1 MTQQIIDIGIQGN
14 DGTGDSIRT
23 SFEKVNSNF
32 TEIYAIFGAGGS
44 IGFGQLADAP
54 GSTAYLITTSSG
66 NGTNVTINFT
76 NGAPQLGIPFSIGQ
90 NIIISKVT
98 PATYNGT
105 YTVLQSTAT
114 SVTFASSVTSAITQ
128 TGLIAGTPYSAN
140 QVIMG
145 STTGG
150 SLSARNLVAGD
161 GITIDSGNNTQVVI
175 TANAA
180 GLVSDNQPTMGA
192 PINANLFT
200 IGRLSDPSS
209 NLVDAFNAVYARSG
223 VQTTLGQLAVTV
235 NYANNHYLQVVNGQV
250 TGPLRVR
257 EMPTIAQTNEP
268 DYDPTLSGNYTGQE
282 AVQRKHVVLR
292 DGDKMTGAL
301 TLSDHP
307 GSMSGFGIRNG
318 QDDLQ
323 AATKFY
329 VDNSTYYSNVNLY
342 VSMAGDDT
350 QKNTPPGREGRSPR
364 YAYKTLGAAA
374 LQADNLIS
382 LAFGEPGPYRQ
393 TIAYTIGPNQ
403 YQSSILSVTFNGG
416 NSGVQGY
423 SDAASL
429 LEANKSFI
437 QNETLAYLNQKYVN
451 TFSFDKTRYTKIV
464 QDIVQGVGYDL
475 LEGTNFNSITQASKL
490 FDAYNSDVIGNLT
503 TIVAAIQNAESQ
515 ILNYAYSTTNLQ
527 TYLGTVIDAVCYDLL
542 LGSNYKSIQVALA
555 FPYANTGLETTA
567 TIINIAATA
576 TSGVATGTQS
586 FIAGTVLT
594 VGGTVTGRFAVGMTV
609 TGFGVTAGTKITG
622 LLTGLGVAGTYTV
635 SISQTVGSLAAP
647 ISVTGTNNTIT
658 VASTKSM
665 VVGTAITFAGTSFGN
680 IVTGNTYFIASI
692 LDSTTLTISQTLN
705 GPTYGLTTDSGSMEA
720 NTTAPSGIV
729 STLANLASDINAIP
743 AVAAV
748 ASATTTITSIL
759 TNIGNII
766 VTNVLPAPTF
776 PPVSQSTGFTYDNSK
791 CSRDVGLIVNAVL
804 DDLIFGTNYRTITAA
819 FSYLRSYS
827 STVTTAQKAQ
837 TIAGLNYARDQV
849 IALLSDSV
857 AITSITNSM
866 NVVTSII
873 NAVSTSG
880 APALTFTNPTGST
893 LGGALSGVTNG
904 AAELIANRQFLIDEI
919 IAYINANLVPASIP
933 LYNEDNCRRD
943 TGYLIDAMTFDLL
956 YGGNTAT
963 TIAAD
968 AYYNGSGVSTI
979 SQEYAQVASAFTRLQ
994 SIIGFVITGS
1004 TSWAKSVGNN
1014 TTQSVTAGVGSSQAA
1029 TQVSTLIGYVIDIVN
1044 NGLASNP
1051 VSVAPSYTYGVNY
1064 SKNSSRTTVLTGLST
1079 VQSNVILFLNETY
1092 VSSSGETSAVSLL
1105 LNNINFI
1112 QTEIIAYL
1120 QANYPTL
1127 TFSKTTCQRD
1137 VKYIV
1142 WALCY
1147 DTMYGGNSASI
1158 YAGLQYWLNSK
1169 LQIASYEQ
1177 TATVAAI
1184 GYINTLAQAIVTNN
1198 PPATLYQTG
1207 VIQYANVTL
1216 SGGSVASSSISSNIA
1231 SIQTIV
1237 NSVSQPSA
1245 TSIYPVLTGV
1255 SGTLTGIVGAFTNP
1269 TSGTIQYNKVTLET
1283 NAVTYV
1289 NNNFPVLNDPTQQA
1303 TVTSLFNNILNL
1315 VNQGISSRTTPTFT
1329 NPSGLAA
1336 SNVAAQA
1343 AIIANIN
1350 YITAEINAFMTNAY
1364 PNVPYSLSQSTR
1376 DVTYVLEALA
1386 YDITYG
1392 GNSATVQAA
1401 NQYYANGIAQLLSSH
1416 KDACL
1421 AGLNHLSNVVRD
1433 VISNSASSPAP
1444 GNYITT
1450 TGASSNSGTAT
1461 ITFAN
1466 QGSAPYTNGQVI
1478 TIQGMAPTGYNG
1490 YWTVTNCTATSVSF
1504 VCPATG
1510 SQTVAGK
1517 ITKQVSNSSWS
1528 AGSGQSTT
1536 ITTLVGL
1543 VTGVISTG
1551 VQIAVSTYPDTTNYS
1566 SSLQSTFSIIE
1577 NNSVTISNN
1586 VISYLS
1592 TTFAGGFSYNQATCF
1607 RDLGYI
1613 IEGQII
1619 DLLTDGTYQ
1628 SITAGKSYYKNVS
1641 AKAIAIGT
1649 QYAETVDGIQFA
1661 QQLATQCLNQTTQT
1675 RYQTLVTQQ
1684 TNATLGA
1691 NYNATVGTNT
1701 ATAAFVSKTTTTL
1714 TLSNVTGTLVPGM
1727 VISGSGFTN
1736 TTPVTITT
1744 ILSPTL
1750 VTISA
1755 APAGTP
1761 GNSATLTFT
1770 ATPITEFNANMNTI
1784 TSIIANGIGAAPSP
1798 SFGSGYYTITFGN
1811 GGNGSVD
1818 QGQSGS
1824 NHIIPGKVL
1833 VGVNS
1838 SAYGQIVSYTAGVST
1853 NYDTITVNMTRPGFF
1868 NVVPTT
1874 VTGTIGQY
1882 TLTASTT
1889 TYSIPANGVSTIT
1902 IGMGVNGGGIATGT
1916 FVTGVSGNTIT
1927 LNKALISNLT
1937 NSNATFGEKLDFGET
1952 VADLNIKIFVES
1964 GTYYE
1969 DYPIKLP
1976 ANVSIFGD
1984 DFRRTIIRPLDRVS
1998 QSPWRTTFFYRDAV
2012 IDGMQLGLID
2022 FSSDFATITGTTLS
2036 INGTTGTITATLG
2049 SGQAS
2054 PYWIGKIIVDATSE
2068 TGTAGKAVINTVS
2081 GNTMSCTVIY
2091 PFATVTTYAIG
2102 SWHIYGTFNYG
2113 RHYLTNPLDI
2123 TSTPKNNKLMD
2134 VFLCNDAT
2142 RIKLVSCQGH
2152 GGFMMVLD
2160 PTGQIKT
2167 KSPYAQES
2175 ASFSGSTNR
2184 QRFAGGQFIDGFA
2197 GRLKGTITSIA
2208 NTGATITVT
2217 GYLNSGLDV
2226 RPPQTPC
2233 AFYVSGARYQIN
2245 NVLSYNSGTYTAV
2258 LGLDTATP
2266 FYPSATYGNSIL
2278 TTNLSG
2284 GTITVN
2290 SASVTAP
2297 SLIDAVN
2304 LDLVFG
2310 SNYQSVKYGIVFLQ
2324 PQNAVVGVP
2333 QTLVTQAFSYVAT
2346 QVATLGTVDAA
2357 GISSVASSVNI
2368 VNNIIVNGIYGNTSA
2383 GIPTLTFPNP
2393 NNATTNVINAKTLLQ
2408 ANRAFIQAEVV
2419 ARLAA
2424 NYNVSSYSSYSAV
2437 TMSNNIGFAVD
2448 ALTYDI
2454 LYTGTTAS
2462 YDVAQWIYNSN
2473 LVTLNSAAIG
2483 YLNTIVGQV
2492 VQKTTVTK
2500 SAGNVLSQ
2508 NTTGTAATSTE
2519 ATTLSTLCAIFTD
2532 YADNGK
2538 FDSSTRTAPLT
2549 AMINGQ
2555 TTALVTD
2562 YNSIVTAKTT
2572 LSTNTITYVNN
2583 GAGISIN
2590 MEMGGN
2596 KSMLANDFT
2605 QINDLGYGILCTNAG
2620 LTEQVS
2626 TFSYYCYTHYWAL
2639 NGGQIR
2645 SVAGSNS
2652 NGVYG
2657 LRGTGSDVTE
2667 QPDSVNLSYNMMQS
2681 ARVYK
2686 QGSFIAEMTPT
2697 ATTKAL
2703 NVYVIGWEY
2712 IPPGTTELEIDH
2724 TLAGGVITRYLIST
2738 VTHTSVTVNGQN
2750 VLQLSLSTAG
2760 TENTATGG
2768 LAYALYDGQVI
2779 TMRVL
2784 QNILFYNI
2792 DNVKPVRPSTALQY
2806 TNNLATIYRIIAYN
2820 LVQSTGEQLPANQSL
2835 LQFDSSFVYYKFIVD
2850 TSNMF
2855 NADPTVTIATA
2866 SVATSP
2872 ASSGT
2877 TLYVVTS
2884 SITGGSIATGQYVGG
2899 YGFQNIKVT
2908 NTSIS
2913 GANTVVTLSASPS
2926 ITPIGTVYFS
2936 TSTQGGNVSDNK
2948 IAVLQI
2954 SDAAT
2959 ISQMNTGTY
2968 LFAWNGRTHRVIQY
2982 VQPTFVGTGQ
2992 YSNYTAVSTTY
3003 TLTVT
3008 NFAGTI
3014 KAGQI
3019 VTGTGFN
3026 GTQKVVSYTSSVIPG
3041 TTNTQVVAILD
3052 SAATGTPSG
3061 NITFGGAAV
3070 NGYLQIDSNPVS
3082 NIGAYGTGITAM
3094 SYISDALATGSTTSK
3109 VVTYQI
3115 PFNTIYSYPPV
3126 DSYVTI
3132 AGNANTNYNGNV
3144 LVTAVSNTSQLTVAD
3159 TSNLKVGMVI
3169 TTSTSGAF
3177 VEGASTTPSGSTI
3190 IQSID
3195 SSTTFTVSPG
3205 VWVQPST
3212 SITAILV
3219 ATVASITITNS
3230 GSGYVQAPT
3239 IKFSGGGLP
3248 DNSNNH
3254 ALATCTIDSFGS
3266 ISSVT
3271 RVSPGSGYTSTPTIT
3286 LSGNSGTVQTTVSG
3300 TNLITLNSTANLQT
3314 GAVITFS
3321 GTTFGNLQTLTN
3333 YYIASIVGNKI
3344 TVSGSPTL
3352 TPAFTLADGSGSAM
3366 TWSTPGTGVLTAVLT
3381 SNPQVVTT
3389 TTASTNVLNMSVLY
3403 PTDPGTS
3410 GNATTT
3416 ASPSTIT
3423 LSAVTNVSIGNKI
3436 IFSGTAFGGIP
3447 TAAVTAGAFVI
3458 GSSYTIV
3465 SGAGIN
3471 ASGSTT
3477 NYTDFT
3483 TIGAANNNVGTTF
3496 KATGIGSGVGT
3507 ASPTFYIVSLAGSNI
3522 TIANTKG
3529 GAALTS
3535 ITTSSSAT
3543 TTFYTPSYGGIN
3555 QDITPSV
3562 IGTPTL
3568 TATQTINGTVYTNY
3582 YNVAFTIP
3590 STSITAGT
3598 YYHVTGN
3605 TNSLYNGYWLTA
3617 NSTASSTT
3625 LTLIYPYSPG
3635 TAGAAATTVI
3645 AKEVTSATSTSL
3657 GISKPF
3663 NPSSSTTL
3671 RMGYPATQTGQ
3682 ITIRISTCRATGHD
3696 FLDIGT
3702 GGFITTNYPNQIYG
3716 NAAIASNDSNDV
3728 VEETVG
3734 RVFHVSTDQNGIFRV
3749 GRFFK
3754 VDQGTGTVTFSASIA
3769 LSNLDGLGFKRGVVV
3784 SEFSTDANMTQNA
3797 PDTVPTQSA
3806 IRSFVDY
3813 RLGLDYGGT
3822 PVASTSLIGPGYL
3835 ALNGSLAMKGNLNMA
3850 GYTIGNLFMPSSS
3863 ITQYD
3868 AVNRGYVDSSSS
3880 GINNLYKLNDIAVRS
3895 TGTYVGFAASGGLP
3909 TIYTLSLN
3917 SVYGTIIPG
3926 MVLQSGAGYT
3936 GGQTVLSVS
3945 LTPGLFPAGASGTV
3959 TLSGNLTGA
3968 SGTLT
3973 FTSYA
3978 NGNFLLYDSTLSQ
3991 WTNIAP
3997 PSSSAPTGSPAG
4009 SHIGFTFTHGTP
4021 GTLVT
4026 TIQGSVIVDSMV
4038 NASAAIVQSKLAMTV
4053 AKGLATNTSGSGTA
4067 GAIVQADLGLSVFN
4081 NNVFNVSGTG
4091 WVDLLDSTS
4100 STTGI
4105 ALSKLRQMATGYLLG
4120 NRSGVPAVPALITP
4134 ANVVTDGDGIKNASF
4149 GAANTVT
4156 TNANAQVMLSL
4167 YDGSNTSNNTYGLL
4181 GITTTGTGSKIV
4193 KTGTS
4198 GEITTTQLKINS
4210 NKTIDSTGST
4220 LNFYTPGTFNFL
4232 SAADVSGSATTT
4244 INGLLNATIQSTSIQ
4259 SGATTTDTSIVG
4271 SLYGSWAL
4279 GANAVFSFNNGTLQT
4294 TNITAG
4300 SATTA
4305 GTITGNWSH
4314 NGKIRRTAAGL
4325 GYLDGNY
4332 PSVENT
4338 TSSGAIYSIG
4348 GTYAPGSA
4356 DLGTMYGVGFGYSGS
4371 GGAIKNPGGVANS
4384 KWGLYV
4390 ASNGTASIFLNS
4402 DDGSGH
4408 FSGAVNTATLNGN
4421 GPGTYGSGTINGA
4434 WSLGSNATITATY
4447 AADLAEY
4454 YEGDKTYEIGT
4465 VLVFGGDKEVTTTDD
4480 MNDTR
4485 LAGIVSDN
4493 AAYIMYDACPGEKNL
4508 IALAG
4513 RVSCKVVGRVKKGDM
4528 LTTSATPGYAVKAL
4542 NPTLGSIVGKALEDK
4557 DYGEAGVIQV
4567 AVGRA

>member
-54 GSTAYLITTSSG
+54 GTTAYLTTTASG
-66 NGTNVTINFT
+66 NGTNVTMNFT

-90 NIIISKVT
+90 NIVISGVI
-98 PATYNGT
+98 PASYNGT
-105 YTVLQSTAT
+105 QTVLNSTTT
-114 SVTFASSVTSAITQ
+114 SVTFASTVTAPITQ
-128 TGLIAGTPYSAN
+128 TGKIAGTPYSAN
-140 QVIMG
+140 QIIMG
-145 STTGG
+145 STTGS
-150 SLSARNLVAGD
+150 SLSARNLVEGD
-161 GITIDSGNNTQVVI
+161 GITIDASSNSQIVI

-180 GLVSDNQPTMGA
+180 GLVSDPTPTMGS

-200 IGRLSDPSS
+200 IGRLGDPSS
-209 NLVDAFNAVYARSG
+209 NLVDTFNAVYARSG

-268 DYDPTLSGNYTGQE
+268 DYDSTLSGNYTAQE

-292 DGDKMTGAL
+292 DGDNMTGAL

-307 GSMSGFGIRNG
+307 GDMKGFGVRNG

-342 VSMAGDDT
+342 VSTGGDDT
-350 QKNTPPGREGRSPR
+350 QKNTPAGREGRSPR

-374 LQADNLIS
+374 LQADNLIN

-403 YQSSILSVTFNGG
+403 YQSSILSVSFSGG
-416 NSGVQGY
+416 NSSIQGY
-423 SDAASL
+423 LDAASL

-437 QNETLAYLNQKYVN
+437 QNETISYLNQKYVN
-451 TFSFDKTRYTKIV
+451 TFTFDKTRYANIML
-464 QDIVQGVGYDL
+464 DIVNGVGYDL
-475 LEGTNFNSITQASKL
+475 LIGSNFNSVTQASKL
-490 FDAYNSDVIGNLT
+490 FDSYNSDVIGNLT

-515 ILNYAYSTTNLQ
+515 ILNYAYSTTDLQ

-567 TIINIAATA
+567 TIINTEVTA

-586 FIAGTVLT
+586 YIAGTVLT
-594 VGGTVTGRFAVGMTV
+594 VGGTVTGQFAVGMTV
-609 TGFGVTAGTKITG
+609 TGFGVTAGTTITG
-622 LLTGLGVAGTYTV
+622 LLTGSGVAGTYTV
-635 SISQTVGSLAAP
+635 SINQTAGSLAAP
-647 ISVTGTNNTIT
+647 VSVTGTNNTIT
-658 VASTKSM
+658 VDSTKSM

-680 IVTGNTYFIASI
+680 LIAGNTYYIKSI
-692 LDSTTLTISQTLN
+692 INSTTLTVSQTLN
-705 GPTYGLTTDSGSMEA
+705 GTTYGLTTATGMMEA
-720 NTTAPSGIV
+720 NTTAPSGIA
-729 STLANLASDINAIP
+729 STLLNLAADINAIP

-748 ASATTTITSIL
+748 PSATTTITTIL
-759 TNIGNII
+759 TNISNII
-766 VTNVLPAPTF
+766 VTNVLPTPTF
-776 PPVSQSTGFTYDNSK
+776 PPVSQSTGFTYDSVK

-804 DDLIFGTNYRTITAA
+804 DDLIFGTNYRTLTAA
-819 FSYLRSYS
+819 FAYLRSYS
-827 STVTTAQKAQ
+827 SVVTTAQKSQ

-866 NVVTSII
+866 NVVTAII

-880 APALTFTNPTGST
+880 APALTFSNPTGST

-904 AAELIANRQFLIDEI
+904 AAELIANRQFLIDEV
-919 IAYINANLVPASIP
+919 IAYINANLTPGSIP
-933 LYNEDNCRRD
+933 LYDEAVCRRD

-963 TIAAD
+963 IIAAD
-968 AYYNGSGVSTI
+968 AYYNGGGASTI
-979 SQEYAQVASAFTRLQ
+979 SQETAQVAAAFTRLQ
-994 SIIGFVITGS
+994 NIIGFVVQGS
-1004 TSWAKSVGNN
+1004 TAWVKSVGN
-1014 TTQSVTAGVGSSQAA
+1014 TTIQSTTAGAGSSNAA
-1029 TQVSTLIGYVIDIVN
+1029 VQVSTLVGYVIAVVN

-1051 VSVAPSYTYGVNY
+1051 TSVAPSYIYGVNY
-1064 SKNSSRTTVLTGLST
+1064 SKNSSRTTVLSGLST
-1079 VQSNVILFLNETY
+1079 IQANVIAFLNETY
-1092 VSSSGETSAVSLL
+1092 VSSSGETAAISLL

-1137 VKYIV
+1137 VKYII

-1147 DTMYGGNSASI
+1147 DSIYGGNSASI

-1177 TATVAAI
+1177 SATVAAI
-1184 GYINTLAQAIVTNN
+1184 GYINTLAQAIITNN

-1207 VIQYANVTL
+1207 VIQYANITL
-1216 SGGSVASSSISSNIA
+1216 AGGAVASTSINSNIA
-1231 SIQTIV
+1231 SIQSIV
-1237 NSVSQPSA
+1237 GSISKPNPSS
-1245 TSIYPVLTGV
+1245 TYPVITGV
-1255 SGTLTGIVGAFTNP
+1255 SSTLTGIVGSFVSPAA
-1269 TSGTIQYNKVTLET
+1269 GTIQYSKTALGAS
-1283 NAVTYV
+1283 AVTYV

-1336 SNVAAQA
+1336 SNVAAQS
-1343 AIIANIN
+1343 AILANIG
-1350 YITAEINAFMTNAY
+1350 YITAEINAYMTNAY
-1364 PNVPYSLSQSTR
+1364 PNVPYSTGQSIR
-1376 DVTYVLEALA
+1376 DVTYVLEAFA

-1401 NQYYANGIAQLLSSH
+1401 NQYYANGVAQLLPSH
-1416 KDACL
+1416 KDVCL
-1421 AGLNHLSNVVRD
+1421 AGMAHLGNVVRD

-1444 GNYITT
+1444 GNFIATLT
-1450 TGASSNSGTAT
+1450 ASGTGGAGGTAT
-1461 ITFAN
+1461 LTFSN

-1478 TIQGMAPTGYNG
+1478 TVQGMAPTSYNG

-1504 VCPATG
+1504 TSSASG

-1517 ITKQVSNSSWS
+1517 ITKQVGNVSWL
-1528 AGSGQSTT
+1528 AGSGQTTT
-1536 ITTLVGL
+1536 ITTLLAL
-1543 VTGVISTG
+1543 VTGVVNTG
-1551 VQIAVSTYPDTTNYS
+1551 NQIAVANTVYPITSNYS
-1566 SSLQSTFSIIE
+1566 VGLQGTFTIIQ
-1577 NNSVTISNN
+1577 NNAVTISNA

-1592 TTFAGGFSYNQATCF
+1592 TAFAGGFSYNQATCF
-1607 RDLGYI
+1607 RDIGYI

-1628 SITAGKSYYKNVS
+1628 TITAGKSYYKNVS
-1641 AKAIAIGT
+1641 AKSIAIGA
-1649 QYAETVDGIQFA
+1649 QYSETVDGIQFA
-1661 QQLATQCLNQTTQT
+1661 QQLAIQVLNQTTQT
-1675 RYQTLVTQQ
+1675 RYQTLVIQQ
-1684 TNATLGA
+1684 TNATLGQS
-1691 NYNATVGTNT
+1691 YNATIGTNVAT
-1701 ATAAFVSKTTTTL
+1701 ATFASNTTTTL
-1714 TLSNVTGTLVPGM
+1714 TVTGVSGTLVPGM

-1736 TTPVTITT
+1736 VTPVTITNV
-1744 ILSPTL
+1744 LSTTQVTL
-1750 VTISA
+1750 SA
-1755 APAGTP
+1755 APAGTIS
-1761 GNSATLTFT
+1761 GGATLTFT
-1770 ATPITEFNANMNTI
+1770 ATPITELNANMNTI
-1784 TSIIANGIGAAPSP
+1784 VSIIANGIGAAPQT
-1798 SFGSGYYTITFGN
+1798 SFGTGYYTITFGN

-1838 SAYGQIVSYTAGVST
+1838 SAYGQIVSYAPGVST
-1853 NYDTITVNMTRPGFF
+1853 NFDTITLNMTRPGFF
-1868 NVVPTT
+1868 NVVPTQ
-1874 VTGTIGQY
+1874 VTGTIGQ
-1882 TLTASTT
+1882 TSLVVASTT
-1889 TYSIPANGVSTIT
+1889 YTIPFNGVSKIS
-1902 IGMGVNGGGIATGT
+1902 IGMGVYGAGIATGT
-1916 FVTGVSGNTIT
+1916 FVTGVTGNTVT
-1927 LNKALISNLT
+1927 LNLALLSNLT

-1952 VADLNIKIFVES
+1952 VADLNIKIFIES
-1964 GTYYE
+1964 GIYLE
-1969 DYPIKLP
+1969 DYPIKIP

-1998 QSPWRTTFFYRDAV
+1998 QSPWRTTFFYRDAI

-2022 FSSDFATITGTTLS
+2022 YTSDYATIAATTLS
-2036 INGTTGTITATLG
+2036 INGTTGSITATLG

-2054 PYWIGKIIVDATSE
+2054 PSWIGKVIVDATSE
-2068 TGTAGKAVINTVS
+2068 TGTAGKAIVNTVS
-2081 GNTMSCTVIY
+2081 GNVMNCTVVY
-2091 PFATVTTYAIG
+2091 PFSTVTTYASG
-2102 SWHIYGTFNYG
+2102 SWHLYGTYNYG

-2142 RIKLVSCQGH
+2142 RIKLISCQGH

-2175 ASFSGSTNR
+2175 ASFSGSINR

-2197 GRLKGTITSIA
+2197 GRLKGTITSIT

-2217 GYLNSGLDV
+2217 GALNSGLDV
-2226 RPPQTPC
+2226 RAPQTPC
-2233 AFYVSGARYQIN
+2233 AFYVSGTRYQIN
-2245 NVLSYNSGTYTAV
+2245 NVLSYNSATYTAV

-2266 FYPSATYGNSIL
+2266 FYPSSTYGNSLL

-2290 SASVTAP
+2290 AASVTAP
-2297 SLIDAVN
+2297 SLVDAVN
-2304 LDLVFG
+2304 LDMAFG

-2324 PQNAVVGVP
+2324 PANAVVGVP
-2333 QTLVTQAFSYVAT
+2333 RTLVTQAFTYVAS
-2346 QVATLGTVDAA
+2346 QVSALGNVSA
-2357 GISSVASSVNI
+2357 GGVTSVASNVNI
-2368 VNNIIVNGIYGNTSA
+2368 INNIINNGIYGNPSA

-2393 NNATTNVINAKTLLQ
+2393 TNVTANTGYAKTLLQ
-2408 ANRAFIQAEVV
+2408 ANRAFIQAEIT
-2419 ARLAA
+2419 ARLAV
-2424 NYNVSSYSSYSAV
+2424 NYNVASYSTYSAT
-2437 TMSNNIGFAVD
+2437 TMSNNIGFAID
-2448 ALTYDI
+2448 ALTYDF
-2454 LYTGTTAS
+2454 LYGGTSAS
-2462 YDVAQWIYNSN
+2462 YDVAQWCYNSTI
-2473 LVTLNSAAIG
+2473 VTLNVAAMG
-2483 YLNTIVGQV
+2483 YLSTIIGQV

-2519 ATTLSTLCAIFTD
+2519 ATALQTLCAIFTD
-2532 YADNGK
+2532 YVTDGV
-2538 FDSSTRTAPLT
+2538 FTSSTRTNPTVSSSNTSSTLST
-2549 AMINGQ
+2549 NYSNI
-2555 TTALVTD
+2555 
-2562 YNSIVTAKTT
+2562 SSAKTT
-2572 LSTNTITYVNN
+2572 ISTNTITYVNN
-2583 GAGISIN
+2583 GAGININ

-2596 KSMLANDFT
+2596 KSMLANDYT

-2626 TFSYYCYTHYWAL
+2626 TFTYYCYTAYWAL

-2667 QPDSVNLSYNMMQS
+2667 LPDSVNLSYNMMQS

-2686 QGSFIAEMTPT
+2686 QGAFISTMTPT

-2703 NVYVIGWEY
+2703 DVYITSWEY
-2712 IPPGTTELEIDH
+2712 IPPGTTEMEIDH
-2724 TLAGGVITRYLIST
+2724 TLAGGGITRYLVNT
-2738 VTHTSVTVNGQN
+2738 VTHTNVTVNGQN
-2750 VLQLSLSTAG
+2750 VLQLTLSTSG

-2768 LAYALYDGQVI
+2768 LAYPLYDGQLI
-2779 TMRVL
+2779 ALRVL

-2835 LQFDSSFVYYKFIVD
+2835 LQFDSSFVYYKFVVD
-2850 TSNMF
+2850 TTNML
-2855 NADPTVTIATA
+2855 NADPTVTTATA
-2866 SVATSP
+2866 NVALTP

-2877 TLYVVTS
+2877 TLYVITS
-2884 SITGGSIATGQYVGG
+2884 SIVGSIASGQYVGG
-2899 YGFQNIKVT
+2899 YGFQNIKVVGSPT
-2908 NTSIS
+2908 IS
-2913 GANTVVTLSASPS
+2913 GSNTVITLSGTPA
-2926 ITPIGTVYFS
+2926 ITPVGSVYFA
-2936 TSTQGGNVSDNK
+2936 TSTQGGNVGDNK

-2959 ISQMNTGTY
+2959 VSQMNTGTY
-2968 LFAWNGRTHRVIQY
+2968 LFAWNGRTHRVVQY
-2982 VQPTFVGTGQ
+2982 VQPTSVGTGL
-2992 YSNYTAVSTTY
+2992 YTNYTAVSTVY
-3003 TLTVT
+3003 TLTVQ
-3008 NFAGTI
+3008 NFAGSI
-3014 KAGQI
+3014 SAGQI

-3026 GTQKVVSYTSSVIPG
+3026 GTQKVVTYTLSVLPG
-3041 TTNTQVVAILD
+3041 TTNTQAVIILD
-3052 SAATGTPSG
+3052 SPATTTPSG
-3061 NITFGGAAV
+3061 AIVFGGASV
-3070 NGYLQIDSNPVS
+3070 NGYLQLDSNPVS
-3082 NIGAYGTGITAM
+3082 NIGAYGTGVNGLT
-3094 SYISDALATGSTTSK
+3094 YLSDALATGSTVSK
-3109 VVTYQI
+3109 IVTYQI
-3115 PFNTIYSYPPV
+3115 PFNPIYAYPPV
-3126 DSYVTI
+3126 DSYLTI
-3132 AGNANTNYNGNV
+3132 ANNTNTNYNGNY
-3144 LVTAVSNTSQLTVAD
+3144 LVTALSNTSQITVAD

-3169 TTSTSGAF
+3169 TTNAAGAF
-3177 VEGASTTPSGSTI
+3177 VEGATTNPSGSTI

-3195 SSTTFTVSPG
+3195 SSTAFTVSPG
-3205 VWVQPST
+3205 TWLPPST

-3219 ATVASITITNS
+3219 ASVSSITITNS
-3230 GSGYVQAPT
+3230 GSGYVTAPT
-3239 IKFSGGGLP
+3239 IKFSGGGLA
-3248 DNSNNH
+3248 DNSNSH

-3286 LSGNSGTVQTTVSG
+3286 LSGNSGTVASTVSG

-3314 GAVITFS
+3314 GAVITFG

-3333 YYIASIVGNKI
+3333 YYIASIIGNKI
-3344 TVSGSPTL
+3344 TVSGSNTL
-3352 TPAFTLADGSGSAM
+3352 TPIFTLADASGSTM
-3366 TWSTPGTGVLTAVLT
+3366 TWSTPGTAVLT
-3381 SNPQVVTT
+3381 PVLSSSPQVVTT
-3389 TTASTNVLNMSVLY
+3389 TSSSTNTLNMSVLY
-3403 PTDPGTS
+3403 PTDPGTT
-3410 GNATTT
+3410 GNATATS
-3416 ASPSTIT
+3416 SPSTIT
-3423 LSAVTNVSIGNKI
+3423 LSTVTNVSIGNKI
-3436 IFSGTAFGGIP
+3436 IFSGTAFGGIA
-3447 TAAVTAGAFVI
+3447 TAVVTAGAFVI
-3458 GSSYTIV
+3458 GQSYTIV

-3471 ASGSTT
+3471 AASSTT

-3483 TIGAANNNVGTTF
+3483 SIGAANNNVGTTF

-3507 ASPTFYIVSLAGSNI
+3507 ASPTFYIVTLASSNI
-3522 TIANTKG
+3522 TIAHTKG

-3543 TTFYTPSYGGIN
+3543 TTFYTPSFGSIN
-3555 QDITPSV
+3555 QDITPSA
-3562 IGTPTL
+3562 IGAPSL
-3568 TATQTINGTVYTNY
+3568 TASQTINGTVYTNY
-3582 YNVAFTIP
+3582 YNVAFTIT

-3598 YYHVTGN
+3598 YYRVTGN

-3617 NSTASSTT
+3617 NSTGSSTT
-3625 LTLIYPYSPG
+3625 LTLIFPYSPG

-3645 AKEVTSATSTSL
+3645 AKEITNATSSSL

-3663 NPSSSTTL
+3663 NASTSTTL

-3682 ITIRISTCRATGHD
+3682 VTVRISTCRATGHD

-3702 GGFITTNYPNQIYG
+3702 GGFVTTNYPNQIYG
-3716 NAAIASNDSNDV
+3716 NAAIAANSSNQV

-3734 RVFHVSTDQNGIFRV
+3734 RVFHVSTDENGIFRV

-3806 IRSFVDY
+3806 IRSFIDY
-3813 RLGLDYGGT
+3813 RLGLDYGGS
-3822 PVASTSLIGPGYL
+3822 PVASTNLIGPGYL
-3835 ALNGSLAMKGNLNMA
+3835 PLNGSLAMKGNLNMA
-3850 GYTIGNLFMPSSS
+3850 GYTIGNLFMPTSS
-3863 ITQYD
+3863 ITPYD
-3868 AVNRGYVDSSSS
+3868 GVNRGYVDSSSS
-3880 GINNLYKLNDIAVRS
+3880 GINNLYKLNDIAVRA

-3909 TIYTLSLN
+3909 TVYTLSLN
-3917 SVYGTIIPG
+3917 SVFGSIIPG
-3926 MVLQSGAGYT
+3926 MILQSGSGYT
-3936 GGQTVLSVS
+3936 GGQTVLSVT

-3973 FTSYA
+3973 FTNYT
-3978 NGNFLLYDSTLSQ
+3978 GGDFLVYDSTISQ
-3991 WTNIAP
+3991 WTNISP
-3997 PSSSAPTGSPAG
+3997 PSNVTPSGSPAG

-4026 TIQGSVIVDSMV
+4026 TIQSSAIVNSMV
-4038 NASAAIVQSKLAMTV
+4038 NTNAAIAQSKLALQAAGTLATAPGV
-4053 AKGLATNTSGSGTA
+4053 YTQSSLGLA
-4067 GAIVQADLGLSVFN
+4067 VFN
-4081 NNVFNVSGTG
+4081 DKVFTTSQG

-4105 ALSKLRQMATGYLLG
+4105 ALAKLRQMSSGYLLG
-4120 NRSGVPAVPALITP
+4120 NRSGVPAVPGLITP
-4134 ANVVTDGDGIKNASF
+4134 ANVVTDGDGMKNALFSTD
-4149 GAANTVT
+4149 NTVT
-4156 TNANAQVMLSL
+4156 TDASAKIMLMK
-4167 YDGSNTSNNTYGLL
+4167 YDGSNTSNNTYGVI
-4181 GITTTGTGSKIV
+4181 GVTTTGAASKIV
-4193 KTGTS
+4193 KTGTA
-4198 GEITTTQLKINS
+4198 GEIDTPQLKINS
-4210 NKTIDSTGST
+4210 NKTIDSSGST
-4220 LNFYTPGTFNFL
+4220 LSLYTPGLFKFL
-4232 SAADVSGSATTT
+4232 GAADVAGSATTT
-4244 INGLLNATIQSTSIQ
+4244 ISGLLNATIQSTSIQ
-4259 SGATTTDTSIVG
+4259 SGATTTDVSTVG

-4279 GANAVFSFNNGTLQT
+4279 GANAIFNFNNGTLQT
-4294 TNITAG
+4294 TNITSG
-4300 SATTA
+4300 GATTA
-4305 GTITGNWSH
+4305 GTLTGLWSID
-4314 NGKIRRTAAGL
+4314 GKLRRTAPGK

-4332 PSVENT
+4332 PSVET
-4338 TSSGAIYSIG
+4338 TSSSGAIYSIG
-4348 GTYAPGSA
+4348 GTYVPGSA
-4356 DLGTMYGVGFGYSGS
+4356 DLGNMYGIGFGYSGS
-4371 GGAIKNPGGVANS
+4371 AGAIKNPGGVADS

-4390 ASNGTASIFLNS
+4390 ASSGTARIFLNS

-4408 FSGAVNTATLNGN
+4408 FGGAVNTATLNGT
-4421 GPGTYGSGTINGA
+4421 GAGTYGSGTINGA

-4454 YEGDKTYEIGT
+4454 YEGDKTYEVGT
-4465 VLVFGGDKEVTTTDD
+4465 VLVFGGDKEVTTTDTI
-4480 MNDTR
+4480 NDTR

-4528 LTTSATPGYAVKAL
+4528 LTTSATHGYAVKAL